1 MKLIVGIL
9 LLFSP
14 FLSQAQ
20 GVFDFK
26 TKEIELKNLKADE
39 TPTTVTFGFKNTG
52 KQPIIISRVA
62 PVTTLVKATWNE
74 QPVAPGKTG
83 TIKVSFPTTQISTN
97 FNYTV
102 TVYSNASPARE
113 QLRIRGNIVDNPK
126 HPDLL
131 YKLSMDSLK
140 FKSNNLSLR
149 EVHFGEI
156 KKDTVYFFNSRQKE
170 VSVSIRYKPSYIT
183 AVVEPQ
189 IVKPGKKGMIIV
201 SLDADKRNDYGYV
214 YDNVILSIDNDNS
227 YKNRLSIS
235 AHITEDFS
243 KLTEEE
249 LANAPVAVFEK
260 NTIEFGEI
268 KPGEKANCD
277 FVMKNN
283 GKSDLIIRKTK
294 ASCGCTA
301 VTMGETIL
309 GPGQSTTIRATF
321 DSTGKSGRQYKS
333 ITVITNDPQHPETLL
348 TISGNITNKK

>member
-20 GVFDFK
+20 GVFDSK
-26 TKEIELKNLKADE
+26 SKEIELKTWKADE

-52 KQPIIISRVA
+52 TQPIIISRVA

-83 TIKVSFPTTQISTN
+83 TIKISFPTTQISTN
-97 FNYTV
+97 FNYTL
-102 TVYSNASPARE
+102 TVYSNASSARE
-113 QLRIRGNIVDNPK
+113 QLRIRGNIVDNPRY
-126 HPDLL
+126 PDLL
-131 YKLSMDSLK
+131 YKLNMDSLK
-140 FKSNNLSLR
+140 FKSNNLSFR
-149 EVHFGEI
+149 EIHFGEI

-183 AVVEPQ
+183 AVVDRKLWNP
-189 IVKPGKKGMIIV
+189 VKRAWLSFLWMLTKGMITDMFTTM
-201 SLDADKRNDYGYV
+201 SF
-214 YDNVILSIDNDNS
+214 LSIDNDNS

-260 NTIEFGEI
+260 NTIDSGEI

-301 VTMGETIL
+301 VTMEKRYL
-309 GPGQSTTIRATF
+309 VRDNLRQ
-321 DSTGKSGRQYKS
+321 SGRPS
-333 ITVITNDPQHPETLL
+333 TLPEKAA
-348 TISGNITNKK
+348 GNINR